1 MGGAGAAAGT
11 RAGTKA
17 GSERII
23 RVEESEV
30 FGLRSKEAQKAGR
43 RHRRAQR
50 GHPELLWKAS
60 ESALSDMKS
69 CN

>member
-1 MGGAGAAAGT
+1 MGGAAGRA
-11 RAGTKA
+11 RAG
-17 GSERII
+17 GEGIV